1 MSETQIQDLDRRLTA
16 LTQEVNSL
24 KAQVGVVGTTQYAVV
39 QILDRLERVE
49 TTQAQHSNQLDNLQ
63 VNVNEILRILRDVS
77 RQAALRLRNGG
88 SGL

>member
-24 KAQVGVVGTTQYAVV
+24 KTQIGVVGTTQYAVV

-49 TTQAQHSNQLDNLQ
+49 TTQARHSNQLDNLQ
-63 VNVNEILRILRDVS
+63 INVNEILRILRD
-77 RQAALRLRNGG
+77 RNGG